1 LDRTLLGHDPSV
13 PGLLHAAPDA
23 SAAAAR
29 VPLPELDSLARL
41 DAAGVPVSRWVR
53 VAEPGAAVAAAS
65 AVGYPVVLKLDAV
78 DLAHKSDIGG
88 VRVGLADAA
97 AVEVAARELL
107 VLRMPSGARR
117 RGLLV
122 GRELRGVELLLGGRR
137 DPMFGPL
144 VIVGLGGVLTEVL
157 DDVAIRL
164 APVDAD
170 AAAAMLDELRGAA
183 ILAGIRGRAGIDRP
197 AVVDAIVRLGE
208 LLIANP
214 MIVEVD
220 ANPVISGPDGT
231 AAVDALVV
239 EDGS

>member
-1 LDRTLLGHDPSV
+1 MI
-13 PGLLHAAPDA
+13 
-23 SAAAAR
+23 
-29 VPLPELDSLARL
+29 E
-41 DAAGVPVSRWVR
+41 WVR
-53 VAEPGAAVAAAS
+53 VNEPDAAVAAAS
-65 AVGYPVVLKLDAV
+65 AVGHPVVLKVDAV
-78 DLAHKSDIGG
+78 GLAHKSDIGG
-88 VRVGLADAA
+88 VRVGLADDN
-97 AVEVAARELL
+97 AVGVAARELL
-107 VLRMPSGARR
+107 ALPMPHGATRH
-117 RGLLV
+117 GLLV

-144 VIVGLGGVLTEVL
+144 VIVGLGGVLAETL

-170 AAAAMLDELRGAA
+170 DVAGMLDELRGAA

-197 AVVDAIVRLGE
+197 AVVDAIVRFGQ
-208 LLIANP
+208 LLVNDP
-214 MIVEVD
+214 VIVEVD